1 MKSLI
6 EKESEIPVPTFEKVF
21 KFDISLENIERML
34 AHIIDMEKEDA

>member
-1 MKSLI
+1 MILKSLI
-6 EKESEIPVPTFEKVF
+6 EKESEIPVPTF